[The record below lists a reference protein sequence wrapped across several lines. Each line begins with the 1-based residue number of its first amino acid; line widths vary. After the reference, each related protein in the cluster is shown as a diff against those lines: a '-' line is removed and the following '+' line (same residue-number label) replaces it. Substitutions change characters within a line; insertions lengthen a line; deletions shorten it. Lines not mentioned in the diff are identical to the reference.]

1 MNLLADNKPAF
12 KRLNSKIIH
21 NGEYINLRQDELFKE
36 EKHLS
41 TRDVIEHVGSIVAVP
56 YEIINQKVYV
66 YMVKQWR
73 NPVDE
78 WLLEF
83 PAGTLNDHEDP
94 NKAVKRELQEEIG
107 MVPQDIKLWSPFYV
121 APGWCTE
128 KIYCFF
134 VTNLKSSKLE
144 SDIDEEIYIERLE
157 LSKIHQM
164 IKDKKI
170 IDLKT
175 ITSFYVFKEFL
186 SESMSPNLFN

>member
-41 TRDVIEHVGSIVAVP
+41 TRDVFEHVGSIVAVP
-56 YEIINQKVYV
+56 YEIIDQKVYV

-94 NKAVKRELQEEIG
+94 NKAVK
-107 MVPQDIKLWSPFYV
+107 K
-121 APGWCTE
+121 
-128 KIYCFF
+128 
-134 VTNLKSSKLE
+134 
-144 SDIDEEIYIERLE
+144 YI
-157 LSKIHQM
+157 
-164 IKDKKI
+164 
-170 IDLKT
+170 
-175 ITSFYVFKEFL
+175 
-186 SESMSPNLFN
+186 

>member
-56 YEIINQKVYV
+56 YEIIDQKVYV

-94 NKAVKRELQEEIG
+94 NDPFSSLYG
-107 MVPQDIKLWSPFYV
+107 NSSP
-121 APGWCTE
+121 
-128 KIYCFF
+128 
-134 VTNLKSSKLE
+134 
-144 SDIDEEIYIERLE
+144 
-157 LSKIHQM
+157 
-164 IKDKKI
+164 
-170 IDLKT
+170 
-175 ITSFYVFKEFL
+175 
-186 SESMSPNLFN
+186 